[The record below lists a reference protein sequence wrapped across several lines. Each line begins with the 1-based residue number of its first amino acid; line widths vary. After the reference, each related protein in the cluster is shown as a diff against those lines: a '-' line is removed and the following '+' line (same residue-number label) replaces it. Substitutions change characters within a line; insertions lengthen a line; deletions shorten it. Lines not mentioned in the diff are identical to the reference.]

1 MKLFIA
7 PNSAV
12 TFDSA
17 MGYKNNPQLVQNQAA
32 DFSFAPDLHLPF
44 NLFRPHGACR
54 LQNSTAFTREARSRR
69 NMMTRHLRTVVLAAL
84 KAMASKPLCLA
95 I

>member
-32 DFSFAPDLHLPF
+32 DFLLHQICPLRSIFSVLMKPA
-44 NLFRPHGACR
+44 ACK
-54 LQNSTAFTREARSRR
+54 TAQLSHARHARAG
-69 NMMTRHLRTVVLAAL
+69 T
-84 KAMASKPLCLA
+84 
-95 I
+95 

>member
-32 DFSFAPDLHLPF
+32 DFSFAPDLHQICTKRVLFFPHQMIIPRPVSLP
-44 NLFRPHGACR
+44 LPCQQLGMEEMDEVG
-54 LQNSTAFTREARSRR
+54 QQQ
-69 NMMTRHLRTVVLAAL
+69 VGLAL
-84 KAMASKPLCLA
+84 
-95 I
+95 